1 MLCET
6 EKKKNHQEIRKWHN
20 FVPMVLCY
28 SPALSPGGRVGEN
41 PGNESAIIKALYVIC
56 HYYG

>member
-20 FVPMVLCY
+20 FVPMVICY

-41 PGNESAIIKALYVIC
+41 PGNEFV
-56 HYYG
+56 HYKGVVRYMSL